1 MINLLFIYLIQGGV
15 TAATVKAS
23 VKYFP
28 LRQGI
33 NTHPEVRKMFLEAH
47 ENSDSLSKWVE
58 LAKSLNN
65 QGEVVVKEYVANF
78 VHCRLFS
85 GAYDNR
91 HLEQI
96 CCIDDHHSGTKA
108 AVWCDSTHKQVIVR
122 KIVVRP

>member
-1 MINLLFIYLIQGGV
+1 MTVATV
-15 TAATVKAS
+15 TANVQ
-23 VKYFP
+23 YFP
-28 LRQGI
+28 LRQGEK
-33 NTHPEVRKMFLEAH
+33 TDPEVRKMFVETH
-47 ENSDSLSKWVE
+47 ENSDSLSKWME

-96 CCIDDHHSGTKA
+96 CCIDDHHSGTQA

>member
-1 MINLLFIYLIQGGV
+1 
-15 TAATVKAS
+15 
-23 VKYFP
+23 
-28 LRQGI
+28 
-33 NTHPEVRKMFLEAH
+33 MFVETH
-47 ENSDSLSKWVE
+47 ENSDSLSKWME

-96 CCIDDHHSGTKA
+96 CCIDDHHSGTQA

-122 KIVVRP
+122 TIVVRP